1 MKQIFIFLL
10 AMVSVIPLRSHTTG
24 ASALVEVDPS
34 YLLPPHDW
42 DSLGYDNFY
51 VTYMMYFFTDVFEDY
66 TYDDYEKKWEND
78 DYVFLRTCEY
88 CSNQFFGDFN
98 GKYPYNRFYDGYA
111 SGVCIANTL
120 TDMKSKEISD
130 NLSLPSIPEINLFFV
145 DLAFVTAETERLNS
159 ITIPNMIRGIY
170 NSSGK
175 VLYVDTLYVEGDYE
189 CMFNNVE
196 RPDNGTTNFTS
207 QRISP
212 ALIPAVVVCDGQ
224 PVRHFTT
231 RRQGCGLDSEGDY
244 LNNLNPFQWGDNFES
259 FECADWSNPYRG
271 INKGAFKNNKTLK
284 RFKTALASDYH
295 VQFESEAFYGCENLE
310 VCDLEHMD
318 LPDVTTRTYKHID
331 FGDSVFAYCT
341 KLDTFRY
348 NGATDYYKMDLVGNA
363 MFYGCKNLRYFHNW
377 NEVKE
382 IGAGAF
388 SGCEN
393 LSLKA
398 DTLLIFHKV
407 GDSAFLNCNKF
418 VCNVAVE
425 PEPYPYDDGDGG
437 SIGDSAFKGSGI
449 KSARIMDIKVESNAF
464 DDCYN
469 LNHVTIVSQIMN
481 RYNRGG
487 YIPDFHNCPNLKTI
501 YVVPYEEYDASIIRL
516 SSQRVLEVINSLDTL
531 YMIGA
536 RPDIVEEDY
545 PKYNFPN
552 TVLCVD
558 KGMKSVYLENPNV
571 PTFKAIVELGGD
583 PVGIEDITVDD
594 VAGEDDADA
603 PVYDL
608 SGQRVLKT
616 IPGNVYVSKG
626 RKFIAK

>member
-1 MKQIFIFLL
+1 M
-10 AMVSVIPLRSHTTG
+10 
-24 ASALVEVDPS
+24 
-34 YLLPPHDW
+34 
-42 DSLGYDNFY
+42 
-51 VTYMMYFFTDVFEDY
+51 
-66 TYDDYEKKWEND
+66 
-78 DYVFLRTCEY
+78 
-88 CSNQFFGDFN
+88 
-98 GKYPYNRFYDGYA
+98 
-111 SGVCIANTL
+111 
-120 TDMKSKEISD
+120 
-130 NLSLPSIPEINLFFV
+130 
-145 DLAFVTAETERLNS
+145 
-159 ITIPNMIRGIY
+159 
-170 NSSGK
+170 
-175 VLYVDTLYVEGDYE
+175 
-189 CMFNNVE
+189 
-196 RPDNGTTNFTS
+196 
-207 QRISP
+207 
-212 ALIPAVVVCDGQ
+212 
-224 PVRHFTT
+224 
-231 RRQGCGLDSEGDY
+231 
-244 LNNLNPFQWGDNFES
+244 
-259 FECADWSNPYRG
+259 
-271 INKGAFKNNKTLK
+271 
-284 RFKTALASDYH
+284 
-295 VQFESEAFYGCENLE
+295 
-310 VCDLEHMD
+310 EHID
-318 LPDVTTRTYKHID
+318 LPDVTTRTNKRID

-348 NGATDYYKMDLVGNA
+348 KSATDYNKMDQVGNA
-363 MFYGCKNLRYFHNW
+363 MFYGCKNLRFFHNW

-418 VCNVAVE
+418 AGNVSVE

-469 LNHVTIVSQIMN
+469 LKNVTILSTLGSRFN
-481 RYNRGG
+481 YGG
-487 YIPDFHNCPNLKTI
+487 YIPDFYNCPNVRTI
-501 YVVPYEEYDASIIRL
+501 YVVPYREYDGSKIRL
-516 SSQRVLEVINSLDTL
+516 SSPRVLEVINSLDTL

-536 RPDIVEEDY
+536 EPEIFEDDY

-558 KGMKSVYLENPNV
+558 KGMKSVYLENPNA
-571 PTFKAIVELGGD
+571 PTFKAIVELGDD
-583 PVGIEDITVDD
+583 PVGIEDIITDN
-594 VAGEDDADA
+594 VAGESDADA